1 MRLLS
6 LLIAISAGVAAC
18 RAFVVVSPPSI
29 CDRYN
34 TQSWYTQEGKHLC
47 SEQGLTNESVELRT
61 LYPSVAPY
69 RNGTIA
75 VDDTHT
81 LFYQEYGQEP
91 SNKKALTALF
101 LHGGPG
107 AGCSPNH
114 ARFMDPS
121 KYRIILLDQ
130 RGSGQSTP
138 LGEVQKNTLLYLV
151 QDCETIRKELEIDRW
166 DLVLGGSWGS
176 TLALAYAQEYPQSVR
191 SLVLRGV
198 CLLRPCEVDWLT
210 SNKGGSAS
218 LDPKGWKEFSSAV
231 GVELKEGND
240 RAVLH
245 AYYDRLLGD
254 DPVARIEAAR
264 SWMRWE
270 MQVSSSARGYAR
282 NDENPSQHPILV
294 WEPNGGQWSCQD
306 NNGMKMHN
314 VLWHES
320 HMLRRGV
327 SLARGPLQT
336 VSNVRPVSPV
346 PVEQSRDVTVEEA
359 ARYIP
364 AQPML
369 TCFYS
374 ANDRYAMDNLDLL
387 CKERLSRVRSI
398 PCIAVQGGKDTICPP
413 DTALDLRANWPEME
427 LRIPKGSGH
436 SMYDPA
442 ITNELVQ
449 ATDRIANEFGA
460 KS

>member
-1 MRLLS
+1 MRLLT
-6 LLIAISAGVAAC
+6 LFIAVSAGVAAC
-18 RAFVVVSPPSI
+18 RAFVALSPPFVS
-29 CDRYN
+29 DRCN
-34 TQSWYTQEGKHLC
+34 TELWYTQGGKHVC
-47 SEQGLTNESVELRT
+47 SDQGIPTESVELRT

-75 VDDTHT
+75 VDETHT

-121 KYRIILLDQ
+121 KYRIVLLDQ
-130 RGSGQSTP
+130 RGSGKSTP
-138 LGEVQKNTLLYLV
+138 RGEVEKNTLLYLV

-176 TLALAYAQEYPQSVR
+176 TLALAYAQEYPHSVR

-210 SNKGGSAS
+210 SSKGGSAK

-231 GVELKEGND
+231 GVGLEEGND

-254 DPVARIEAAR
+254 DPVARIKAAG

-270 MQVSSSARGYAR
+270 MQVSSLAQRYSQ
-282 NDENPSQHPILV
+282 NDESPSPVLV
-294 WEPNGGQWSCQD
+294 WDPNEGQWSCQV
-306 NNGMKMHN
+306 NNGVKTNN
-314 VLWHES
+314 VLWYES

-327 SLARGPLQT
+327 SLASGPLQT
-336 VSNVRPVSPV
+336 VTNVRPVLPV
-346 PVEQSRDVTVEEA
+346 PVEPSTDAKLEEA
-359 ARYIP
+359 ARFIP
-364 AQPML
+364 AQPIL

-374 ANDRYAMDNLDLL
+374 ANVRYAMDNLDLL
-387 CKERLSRVRSI
+387 SKERMDCVRTI

-413 DTALDLRANWPEME
+413 DTALDLHARWPEME

-436 SMYDPA
+436 SMYDPG

-449 ATDRIANEFGA
+449 ATDRIARELSA
-460 KS
+460 ET